1 VFALWS
7 NDAPDRAYLA
17 LLAEA
22 FATAQAAV
30 VSFDNPLQDRPAT
43 NTVYL
48 ART

>member
-7 NDAPDRAYLA
+7 NDPPDQAYLA
-17 LLAEA
+17 VLAEA
-22 FATAQAAV
+22 FAAAEATV